1 MYGAT
6 LRLSAGVENLQVE
19 GLRARLLDNSH
30 ILPGPFI
37 GSG

>member
-19 GLRARLLDNSH
+19 WLRACLLDNSH